1 MLAFSL
7 TCSAHGLPI
16 YPITQLAIILGDSRL
31 CPVDSVN
38 EDTILQ
44 CLFTVRKV
52 GKKLFKLENYQANP
66 REIKILNLQGDTTW
80 DVG

>member
-1 MLAFSL
+1 MLDVSL
-7 TCSAHGLPI
+7 TCLAHGLPI

-38 EDTILQ
+38 EDTILH

-52 GKKLFKLENYQANP
+52 EKNFLNLENDQANP
-66 REIKILNLQGDTTW
+66 REIKILNLQGTMW